1 MSPQHASEKI
11 PQDEKQHI
19 EDLRQRL
26 SAKIQREYQKGVMRR
41 DAHPKT
47 HGVVRAYFIV
57 EPDLPPELRVGLFG
71 RSRRYKAWIRFS
83 NQSATI
89 QPDSKRDI
97 RGMAIKLMGVPGK
110 KLLES
115 EADATT
121 QDFILISTDRF
132 VTANVREFAGLIRA
146 MTSGT
151 LQVIWYFL
159 THLRVG
165 LNLWHSMLR
174 HANPL
179 QVRYHSTTPY
189 LFGDRAV
196 KYAVLP
202 QIRHLDRIPD
212 NPPDDYLRRAMVR
225 QLSQEDAVFDFM
237 VQFQTDAE
245 KMPVEDPGKVWPEEL
260 SRFRKVATIRIPRQY
275 FDHPLQDEFG
285 DELSFSPWHALPEHR
300 PLGGINRA
308 RKVVYE
314 AISKMRHGHNHTERK
329 EPENWDIPGMESLDQ
344 SSEGS
349 RFLWGSTTIFRKHG
363 QP

>member
-57 EPDLPPELRVGLFG
+57 EPDLPPELRVGLFA
-71 RSRRYKAWIRFS
+71 RSRRYKTWIRFS

-110 KLLES
+110 KVLDA

-151 LQVIWYFL
+151 LSVIWYFL

-165 LNLWHSMLR
+165 LNLWHR
-174 HANPL
+174 CCA
-179 QVRYHSTTPY
+179 TP
-189 LFGDRAV
+189 
-196 KYAVLP
+196 
-202 QIRHLDRIPD
+202 IRCRCVITAPRRIC
-212 NPPDDYLRRAMVR
+212 L
-225 QLSQEDAVFDFM
+225 
-237 VQFQTDAE
+237 
-245 KMPVEDPGKVWPEEL
+245 
-260 SRFRKVATIRIPRQY
+260 AT
-275 FDHPLQDEFG
+275 
-285 DELSFSPWHALPEHR
+285 AL
-300 PLGGINRA
+300 
-308 RKVVYE
+308 
-314 AISKMRHGHNHTERK
+314 
-329 EPENWDIPGMESLDQ
+329 
-344 SSEGS
+344 
-349 RFLWGSTTIFRKHG
+349 
-363 QP
+363 